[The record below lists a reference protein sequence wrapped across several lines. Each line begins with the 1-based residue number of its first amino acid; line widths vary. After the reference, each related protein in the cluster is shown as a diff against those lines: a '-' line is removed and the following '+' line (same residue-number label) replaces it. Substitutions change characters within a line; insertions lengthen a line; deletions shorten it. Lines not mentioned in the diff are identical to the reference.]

1 MSILIV
7 APRQPALATLDSEVA
22 AIVRCFIRPILVQ
35 GDVTE
40 ADLQHA
46 LTDDIEGFWFAGHAS
61 ERGLLLSNNYLL
73 PVDALAQ
80 YLSSA
85 NIEWSFFNSC
95 ESGLFVS
102 QLQSRFAHDCYA
114 YITEIADIAAWRTAS
129 LVARNYS
136 NVGNILQAVRQAAPA
151 GTPLRYFPSLI
162 GNGQR
167 MSQRD
172 LDSVQELSGQIAELT
187 KVLAGDGRY
196 QRSGLIDNVRHL
208 EERLTSIMEEQARQR
223 TWLLLNSVMMA
234 LVLIVELWLRVGA

>member
-7 APRQPALATLDSEVA
+7 APRQPSLLSLDNEVA
-22 AIVRCFIRPILVQ
+22 AIVRCFHRPILVQ

-40 ADLQHA
+40 TTLQQA

-61 ERGLLLSNNYLL
+61 ERGLLLSNDYLL
-73 PVDALAQ
+73 PVDALAP

-85 NIEWSFFNSC
+85 AIEWSFFNSC

-136 NVGNILQAVRQAAPA
+136 NVGNILQAVKSAAPA
-151 GTPLRYFPSLI
+151 GTPLRYFPSPI
-162 GNGQR
+162 GDGRN

-172 LDSVQELSGQIAELT
+172 LESVQALSGQIAELT
-187 KVLAGDGRY
+187 KVLTGDGRY

-208 EERLTSIMEEQARQR
+208 ENRLTAIMEEQERQR
-223 TWLLLNSVMMA
+223 IWLLLNSVLMA
-234 LVLIVELWLRVGA
+234 AILLVEIFLRWG